1 MFVFGLLI
9 GPAIGLFGGEMLF
22 TTGTVN
28 RWLAVA
34 ISVFVFFLL
43 AFVGLGRLEL
53 RLGLIAGIL
62 VGLLLALTSPTMLG
76 PTSGGDAESQAT

>member
-34 ISVFVFFLL
+34 ISVFVVLFL
-43 AFVGLGRLEL
+43 AFVGLGGLEL

-62 VGLLLALTSPTMLG
+62 VGLLLALTAPTMLG
-76 PTSGGDAESQAT
+76 SAPADEGKLT

>member
-34 ISVFVFFLL
+34 ISVFVVLFL
-43 AFVGLGRLEL
+43 AFVGLGGLEL

-76 PTSGGDAESQAT
+76 SAPASEAEGQPT